1 MEHYIHER
9 STPIVIKNNT
19 INKKSNELGLNHNV
33 IDPFKMSP
41 PNSFMNKLN
50 VRMDTYYSPGSYKES
65 LLQNYGRYD
74 KCHYVNVSTSQ

>member
-9 STPIVIKNNT
+9 SIPIVIKSAV
-19 INKKSNELGLNHNV
+19 INDKSKELGLNHNV

-50 VRMDTYYSPGSYKES
+50 TRMDTYYQSGSYKQGG
-65 LLQNYGRYD
+65 LYKYD
-74 KCHYVNVSTSQ
+74 TCHYVNVSTSH

>member
-9 STPIVIKNNT
+9 STPIVIKNNA

-50 VRMDTYYSPGSYKES
+50 ARMNTYYSPSSYKES
-65 LLQNYGRYD
+65 LLD
-74 KCHYVNVSTSQ
+74 KYRICDTGHYVNVSANE

>member
-9 STPIVIKNNT
+9 SNPIVIKHNT
-19 INKKSNELGLNHNV
+19 INKKSNELGLNHHV

-50 VRMDTYYSPGSYKES
+50 ARMDTYYSSGPHKES
-65 LLQNYGRYD
+65 LLD
-74 KCHYVNVSTSQ
+74 KYRMCDTIHYVNVSTCQ

>member
-9 STPIVIKNNT
+9 SMPIIIKQANNNT
-19 INKKSNELGLNHNV
+19 INNSKELGLNHNI

-50 VRMDTYYSPGSYKES
+50 SRMNTYYSPEIRKQVDNNSNS
-65 LLQNYGRYD
+65 S
-74 KCHYVNVSTSQ
+74 YVNISTM